1 MPKAD
6 KPTANPLTLSTGIA
20 LLIPNEKVPVPS
32 QLIWIRSAAQDT
44 TESLRI
50 ASSIKELKDLLPASV
65 VWVAEPLYA
74 SEELFKLIRDTRL
87 MVASLPGYE
96 GQDLHRAIETFHV
109 HARAAKHLGKM
120 VRIHTV
126 ANSARPAAENHAEVA
141 LKLENTLKELWK
153 KEGATLLGVAKEL
166 TNRRVP
172 TASGAA
178 VWHPTQVRRLLVKLG
193 IY

>member
-1 MPKAD
+1 MTKAD
-6 KPTANPLTLSTGIA
+6 KPTANPLALSKGVA
-20 LLIPNEKVPVPS
+20 LLIPSEKVPVPS

-50 ASSIKELKDLLPASV
+50 ASSFKEMKALLPASV
-65 VWVAEPLYA
+65 VWIAEPLYA
-74 SEELFKLIRDTRL
+74 SEELFKIIGDTPL
-87 MVASLPGYE
+87 MVASLPGYK
-96 GQDLHRAIETFHV
+96 GKDLHRAIETFHF
-109 HARAAKHLGKM
+109 HARAAKHLGKE

-141 LKLENTLKELWK
+141 LKLEKTLRELWK
-153 KEGATLLGVAKEL
+153 ADGATLLGVAKEL

-178 VWHPTQVRRLLVKLG
+178 VWHPTQVKRLLVKLG